1 MTNLYQLNRG
11 DAFKIVKS
19 VHQQT
24 VNLNALEMGIH
35 PNAEG
40 VVLQKQKHALVVNI
54 DGTRLAIGMQQ
65 AQNLQV
71 EVQ

>member
-1 MTNLYQLNRG
+1 MTNLYQLNCG
-11 DAFKIVKS
+11 DAFKIIKS
-19 VHQQT
+19 TNQQA
-24 VNLNALEMGIH
+24 VNLNILEMGIH

-40 VVLQKQKHALVVNI
+40 IVLQKQKHALVVNI

-71 EVQ
+71 EME